1 MSSCTDCQSED
12 HNGVLQSR
20 VALEDT
26 RFIMCIVI
34 VLAPCCRCLPQYC
47 RLSFTR
53 LFVSLISLSV
63 MGRSVYQGALPSL
76 ACGA

>member
-20 VALEDT
+20 VVLEDT
-26 RFIMCIVI
+26 RCIVV
-34 VLAPCCRCLPQYC
+34 VLAPRCRCLALYC

-53 LFVSLISLSV
+53 LFASLISLSV

-76 ACGA
+76 ACGT